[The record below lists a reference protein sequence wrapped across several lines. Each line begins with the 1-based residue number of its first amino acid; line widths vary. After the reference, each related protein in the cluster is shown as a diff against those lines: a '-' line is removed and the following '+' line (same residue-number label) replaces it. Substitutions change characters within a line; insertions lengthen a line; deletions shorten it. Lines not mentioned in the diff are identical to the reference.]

1 MKKIL
6 LISFEYP
13 IGKAY
18 CGGVG
23 QIVRQNRKALLE
35 LGYDVY
41 VLISFN
47 FSKKRPVKLLFPD
60 GSLRRY
66 RNLGG
71 FLRDYEWPKFS
82 RIIHHF
88 VNLTGE
94 LKKVKGQKG
103 RRPRIIYHFHSILR
117 RERDSGFR
125 TLNHFLHNQERM
137 IQLADEIICPSAYE
151 YDNFVRYF
159 PSFVDKLVVIENTVE
174 RLAADKSR
182 IKEIK
187 QRHSIK
193 KDDIVSLYVG
203 RLEKIKGAHILIKEA
218 PQVLKRHRHLKLFLI
233 GRSLE
238 QGLYKKL
245 MRLCRQFPGQLFY
258 KRYLEKRELFQ
269 YFYLSDIYI
278 NTSLS
283 ESFSLST
290 HESALCNNALLLN
303 RLPVLEKFRDAALFC
318 GLKKGDFARKYE
330 ELIRDGALR
339 NRLSRRAAVI
349 SARQFNKNRLKQDLL
364 QLFSYHPAEKN

>member
-13 IGKAY
+13 IGKTY

-23 QIVRQNRKALLE
+23 QIVRQNRKTLLE

-47 FSKKRPVKLLFPD
+47 FSKKHPVKLLFPD

-71 FLRDYEWPKFS
+71 FLRDYEWSKFTH
-82 RIIHHF
+82 IVHHF
-88 VNLTGE
+88 VNWTGE
-94 LKKVKGQKG
+94 LKKVKGQRG

-174 RLAADKSR
+174 RLSADKGR

-187 QRHSIK
+187 QRHNIK

-203 RLEKIKGAHILIKEA
+203 RLEKIKGAHILINEA
-218 PQVLKRHRHLKLFLI
+218 PQVLQRHRHLKLFFI

-238 QGLYKKL
+238 SGLYKKL
-245 MRLCRQFPGQLFY
+245 MRLCRKFPGQLFY
-258 KRYLEKRELFQ
+258 KRYLEKIELFQ

-290 HESALCNNALLLN
+290 HESALCNNALLLS
-303 RLPVLEKFRDAALFC
+303 RLPVLEKFRDAALFFD
-318 GLKKGDFARKYE
+318 LKNGDFARKYE
-330 ELIRDGALR
+330 ELIRGGALR

-349 SARQFNKNRLKQDLL
+349 SARQLSKNRLKQDLL
-364 QLFSYHPAEKN
+364 QLFSLS